1 MIYLSL
7 VSTIWALSFGL
18 VGNTLSGIDPFF
30 VSLLRLVFACLIFIP
45 FLKIKCLS
53 FKYFNSLFYFGFIQF
68 GIMYVSY
75 IKAFQYLPSY
85 LVAIFSILTPIY
97 VVLIHDIKNKKF
109 SKKYIVAAFTSVIG
123 AMIIRVQEI
132 PIGDFWFGFGL
143 MQIAGISFAY
153 GQISYRDWKL
163 KHETINTK
171 DIFFIM
177 LLGGTICAGLF
188 SLIFT
193 DKESISINPT
203 QWYSIL
209 YLGMIASGLGFY
221 LWNKGATLCNAGT
234 LAVFNNAV
242 VPLAV
247 FCSLFIFGEIN
258 SISSEDLIRL
268 ILGGLLIALAI
279 KIAQGD
285 KKD

>member
-1 MIYLSL
+1 
-7 VSTIWALSFGL
+7 
-18 VGNTLSGIDPFF
+18 
-30 VSLLRLVFACLIFIP
+30 
-45 FLKIKCLS
+45 
-53 FKYFNSLFYFGFIQF
+53 
-68 GIMYVSY
+68 
-75 IKAFQYLPSY
+75 
-85 LVAIFSILTPIY
+85 
-97 VVLIHDIKNKKF
+97 
-109 SKKYIVAAFTSVIG
+109 
-123 AMIIRVQEI
+123 
-132 PIGDFWFGFGL
+132 

-163 KHETINTK
+163 KNETINTK